1 MILQRITEFPLD
13 FHISF
18 QFFDFR
24 RPNFPV
30 VLQAHSR
37 CQDQIM
43 APSTYEMLVQS
54 GLAIRTQIPSSH
66 SLFKLGDECD
76 HYVIVETGRIRV
88 ELLSTNGQQLL
99 LYRIS
104 EGQSCVMTTS
114 CLLGENR
121 YFAQATSETP
131 ANLFLIPRNNF
142 RSLLIESSEFRN
154 FVFDGFSERLSS
166 LMQRT
171 AELATN
177 TVDQR
182 LAASLLANAQS
193 QGKLGN
199 ESNGS
204 TVHLTHEQLAIEIGS
219 AREVVSRRLAAFEKI
234 GIIKR
239 HRGHVEILDQDNLVK
254 HLSLS

>member
-1 MILQRITEFPLD
+1 LI
-13 FHISF
+13 
-18 QFFDFR
+18 QFSMKSYFDK
-24 RPNFPV
+24 
-30 VLQAHSR
+30 
-37 CQDQIM
+37 
-43 APSTYEMLVQS
+43 LVQS
-54 GLAIRTQIPSSH
+54 NIASQSTLPAQQ
-66 SLFKLGDECD
+66 SLFNHGDKCD
-76 HYVIVETGRIRV
+76 HYVIVSTGSVRV
-88 ELLSTNGQQLL
+88 ELLSTTGQQLL

-114 CLLGENR
+114 CLLGDNR

-131 ANLFLIPRNNF
+131 VSLLLIPKKNF
-142 RSLLIESSEFRN
+142 RSLLIESSEFRD

-193 QGKLGN
+193 QGNAGN
-199 ESNGS
+199 EH

-219 AREVVSRRLAAFEKI
+219 AREVVSRRLAAFEKM
-234 GIIKR
+234 GLLKR
-239 HRGHVEILDQDNLVK
+239 HRGHVEIQDPNSLAK
-254 HLSLS
+254 RLS